1 MDGLNMKAPPAI
13 EARGAGNIFNHDFA
27 EGTFRYEQ
35 YSNRRR

>member
-1 MDGLNMKAPPAI
+1 MDGLNMKAPLAVKT
-13 EARGAGNIFNHDFA
+13 RDAGNIFNHDFA